1 MFRITPTVR
10 TLLIVNVLVFFLQSQ
25 FDTLTM
31 ALGALHPLSSVY
43 FKPWQFLTYMFM
55 HSSVGH
61 LLSNMLGLVFI
72 GASLEDVWG
81 PKRFLTYWLICGIGA
96 GVLYEG
102 VRTYEIHQMNVER
115 IAFREA
121 PSGLAFSDFFA
132 KHFPAYKSSANS
144 MAVSLD
150 RNPGN
155 ITLTEQAANAIDE
168 AYDSILTSPNAAMVG
183 ASGALFGVIF
193 AFGYLF
199 SQRTL
204 IIFPIPIPI
213 KAWILAYLYGAYE
226 LYQGI
231 HPVPGDNV
239 AHFAH
244 LGGMLIGF
252 IVLKIWQRNGTLSS

>member
-1 MFRITPTVR
+1 MFRFTPTVR
-10 TLLIVNVLVFFLQSQ
+10 VLLIINVAVYFLQSQ
-25 FDTLTM
+25 FGAITTV
-31 ALGALHPLSSVY
+31 LGALYPLGSVY
-43 FKPWQFLTYMFM
+43 FKPWQFVTYMFM
-55 HSSVGH
+55 HGSIGH
-61 LLSNMLGLVFI
+61 LISNMLGLVFI

-102 VRTYEIHQMNVER
+102 VRYYELHEMNVDR
-115 IAFREA
+115 MAFHQE
-121 PSGLAFSDFFA
+121 PSGIGFA
-132 KHFPAYKSSANS
+132 DYFRDYLPNAGESYQQVAAQLQRTPNDPKLVS
-144 MAVSLD
+144 MATETVDAIYDQSL
-150 RNPGN
+150 N
-155 ITLTEQAANAIDE
+155 
-168 AYDSILTSPNAAMVG
+168 SPIAGMLG
-183 ASGALFGVIF
+183 ASGALFGVLF

-199 SQRTL
+199 PQNTL

-213 KAWILAYLYGAYE
+213 KAWLFVLLYTAYE

-252 IVLKIWQRNGTLSS
+252 IVLKIWQRNGTHYG